1 MPHLTSNNDKT
12 NDNLAN
18 VTLANDNL
26 ANDTFTNDNLANR
39 LNQECYCITLDR
51 KALNTSLQDQLVETR
66 NNPIGANELNKLF
79 STTPVFVPKA
89 EIETMVQIVDS
100 IESAAELL
108 SYQQQVLSWAPEIA
122 AFNPGSIGAFMGY
135 DFHLGSDGP
144 QLIEVNTNAGGAFL
158 NVLLARAQKR
168 CCNPSEQSAATSH
181 MLEEFETAVFN
192 MFKQEWQRQSAV
204 AMPNRIAIVDNNP
217 KSQFMFLEF
226 QLARQLLQAK
236 GIDTVILDPSELDY
250 VDGAL
255 MAHGQKIDM
264 VYNRLVDFTFEEPDH
279 ALLKRAYLEG
289 AVVVTPNPHVHA
301 ILANKRNL
309 TLLSDSQTL
318 RAWGL
323 NETAVG
329 YLERSIPKTRIVSR
343 DDAAALWRTRRDLF
357 FKPVAGYGS
366 KGVYRGSKLT
376 RRVFENILDED
387 YIAQTFVPATERSMK
402 VDDTVTTRKIDIR
415 LYTYGGQ
422 LLLPAARIY
431 QGQATNFRTAG
442 GGFAPVFQV

>member
-1 MPHLTSNNDKT
+1 MEHLTSNNDET
-12 NDNLAN
+12 NDG
-18 VTLANDNL
+18 
-26 ANDTFTNDNLANR
+26 LANR

-51 KALNTSLQDQLVETR
+51 KALNTSLQDQLMETR

-79 STTPVFVPKA
+79 STTPVFVPKT
-89 EIETMVQIVDS
+89 EIATMERIVEA
-100 IESAAELL
+100 IELAAKLP
-108 SYQQQVLSWAPEIA
+108 SYQEQALSWAPEIA
-122 AFNPGSIGAFMGY
+122 AFDPGPIGALMGY
-135 DFHLGSDGP
+135 DFHLGNDGP

-168 CCNPSEQSAATSH
+168 CCNPSEQSAATNQ
-181 MLEEFETAVFN
+181 MLDRFEESVFT

-204 AMPNRIAIVDNNP
+204 AMPNRIAIVDNDP

-226 QLARQLLQAK
+226 QLACQLLQAR
-236 GIDTVILDPSELDY
+236 GIDTVILDPSELEY
-250 VDGAL
+250 VDGTL
-255 MAHGQKIDM
+255 TAHGQKIDM
-264 VYNRLVDFTFEEPDH
+264 VYNRLVDFAFEEPDH

-289 AVVVTPNPHVHA
+289 SVVVTPNPRVHA
-301 ILANKRNL
+301 VLANKQNL

-323 NETAVG
+323 NEAAVG
-329 YLERSIPKTRIVSR
+329 YLERSVPRTRIVSR
-343 DDAAALWRTRRDLF
+343 DDAAELWRTRRQLF

-376 RRVFENILDED
+376 QRVFENILDED
-387 YIAQTFVPATERSMK
+387 YIAQTFVPATERSIK
-402 VDDTVTTRKIDIR
+402 IDDTVTTRKVDIR

-422 LLLPAARIY
+422 LLLPAARVY
-431 QGQATNFRTAG
+431 QGQTTNFRTPG

>member
-1 MPHLTSNNDKT
+1 MQHLTSNNDKM
-12 NDNLAN
+12 NDPLVNDSLA
-18 VTLANDNL
+18 
-26 ANDTFTNDNLANR
+26 NDNLANR

-66 NNPIGANELNKLF
+66 NEPIAAEQLDTLF
-79 STTPVFVPKA
+79 STTPIFVPKA
-89 EIETMVQIVDS
+89 EIETMVRVVES
-100 IESAAELL
+100 IESAAELP

-122 AFNPGSIGAFMGY
+122 AFNPGPIGALMGY

-181 MLEEFETAVFN
+181 MLEGFETAIFD

-204 AMPNRIAIVDNNP
+204 AMPNRIAIVDNDP

-226 QLARQLLQAK
+226 QLVRQLLQAK
-236 GIDTVILDPSELDY
+236 GIDTVILDPSELEY

-255 MAHGQKIDM
+255 MAHGQKVDM
-264 VYNRLVDFTFEEPDH
+264 VYNRLVDFAFEEPDH
-279 ALLKRAYLEG
+279 ALLKQAYLDG

-301 ILANKRNL
+301 MLANKQNL
-309 TLLSDSQTL
+309 TLLSDPQTL
-318 RAWGL
+318 RVWGL
-323 NETAVG
+323 NEAAVG
-329 YLERSIPKTRIVSR
+329 YLERSIPKTRVVSR
-343 DDAAALWRTRRDLF
+343 DDAAELWRTRRDLF
-357 FKPVAGYGS
+357 FKPVSGYGS

-387 YIAQTFVPATERSMK
+387 YIAQTFVPATERALK
-402 VDDTVTTRKIDIR
+402 IDDTVTTRKVDIR

-422 LLLPAARIY
+422 LLLPAARVY
-431 QGQATNFRTAG
+431 QGQTTNFRTPG